1 LATHASARKRARQ
14 SEKRRLRNAA
24 LKSVLK
30 TSSKKVF
37 KAIEEKNLEE
47 AQKALARAIPIIQRV
62 AGKKVIHKK
71 TAARKIS
78 RLTKKVSALTPLA

>member
-1 LATHASARKRARQ
+1 MATHASARKRARQ

-30 TSSKKVF
+30 TSAKRVF
-37 KAIEEKNLEE
+37 KAVEEKNLEE
-47 AQKALARAIPIIQRV
+47 AQKTLARAIPIIQRV
-62 AGKKVIHKK
+62 AGKKIIHKK

-78 RLTKKVSALTPLA
+78 RLTKKVSALIPLA

>member
-1 LATHASARKRARQ
+1 MATHASARKRARQ
-14 SEKRRLRNAA
+14 SEKKRLRNTA

-30 TSSKKVF
+30 TSTKKVF
-37 KAIEEKNLEE
+37 KAVEEKNLEE
-47 AQKALARAIPIIQRV
+47 AQKALSRAIPIIQKV

-78 RLTKKVSALTPLA
+78 RLTKKVSALAPPA